1 MAKTTTVDQYL
12 EVGCGRCPLGGT
24 SDCKVHNWDEEL
36 AVLRAILLETEL
48 TEEVKWRVPTYT
60 YDGKNVSIMSAL
72 KDACTLSFFKGVL
85 LKDPENIL
93 EKPGP
98 NTQSDR
104 IIRFTDVQQIKDMED
119 TIKAYIK
126 EAIEVEKAGLEVE
139 YKDVSQYDIPDE
151 FLEALEDS
159 RELQEAF
166 ESLTPGRQ
174 KGYLLHFSGAKQS
187 KTRKSRIEKCIPK
200 ILDGKGFHDR

>member
-1 MAKTTTVDQYL
+1 
-12 EVGCGRCPLGGT
+12 
-24 SDCKVHNWDEEL
+24 
-36 AVLRAILLETEL
+36 
-48 TEEVKWRVPTYT
+48 
-60 YDGKNVSIMSAL
+60 
-72 KDACTLSFFKGVL
+72 
-85 LKDPENIL
+85 
-93 EKPGP
+93 
-98 NTQSDR
+98 
-104 IIRFTDVQQIKDMED
+104 MED

-126 EAIEVEKAGLEVE
+126 EAIEVEKSGLEVE

-151 FLEALEDS
+151 FLEVLEDS

-166 ESLTPGRQ
+166 EALTPGRQ